1 MLSKERIDEI
11 KERCDAATPGPWL
24 QPIEDEPGAIVSA
37 ERPTASLLALDVD
50 NMAIFAREEDATF
63 AAKARTDVPELLGE
77 VKRLRLL
84 LEEALVHV
92 RDPEIAAAF
101 YRRAGVL

>member
-1 MLSKERIDEI
+1 MLTKERIDEI
-11 KERCDAATPGPWL
+11 KGRCDEATPGPWL
-24 QPIEDEPGAIVSA
+24 QPLEDEQRAIASA
-37 ERPTASLLALDVD
+37 QRPTTSLLALDVD

-84 LEEALVHV
+84 FEEALAHVH
-92 RDPEIAAAF
+92 DPEIAAAF
-101 YRRAGVL
+101 YKRAGVL